1 MGLLWLWVLLA
12 ALLGGLGLAAWGLW
26 WLWRRASAV
35 GAALEH
41 LMGRLEEAGEILGR
55 IDPGP
60 LEQGT
65 GKR

>member
-1 MGLLWLWVLLA
+1 MGLLWLLVLLA
-12 ALLGGLGLAAWGLW
+12 AVLGGLGLAAWGLW
-26 WLWRRASAV
+26 WLWHKASAV

-41 LMGRLEEAGEILGR
+41 LLGRLEEAAEIAEK

-60 LEQGT
+60 LEQGV